1 MNEQER
7 IVQGARIEIQDRD
20 GWHKT
25 FVIQKA
31 ITHVGSEA
39 RNDIVLETWRGM
51 GVSSR
56 HVQIISMGAAYRV
69 VNIGD
74 REIVVAPDPNS
85 AGTPIAP
92 LATAELRDGALIQ
105 IGDFRLRLFMP
116 PVQPPDAGSPLDG
129 QEGAVTSAARDAA
142 IYPALGPAPLP
153 STGRDIG
160 LRLQLSEAALSPHR
174 PLQGV
179 LVVRNQG
186 QQAGVQ
192 FRLEVIG
199 LEPEMFEIGPGPI
212 LFPGAEKEVALRI
225 VHTRKPHPPAG
236 PLTWSVRATAP
247 EAYPGQSATVTHTIQ
262 VLPFYYHSLILVED
276 LNIVRA

>member
-116 PVQPPDAGSPLDG
+116 TG
-129 QEGAVTSAARDAA
+129 SAAGCWVSVGRTGRSCHKRCARRSDISCPGTGAAA
-142 IYPALGPAPLP
+142 IHGTRHRPALAVERGRPFPSSSLAGRPGGAQPRPAG
-153 STGRDIG
+153 GRAISAG
-160 LRLQLSEAALSPHR
+160 GHR
-174 PLQGV
+174 P
-179 LVVRNQG
+179 
-186 QQAGVQ
+186 
-192 FRLEVIG
+192 
-199 LEPEMFEIGPGPI
+199 
-212 LFPGAEKEVALRI
+212 
-225 VHTRKPHPPAG
+225 
-236 PLTWSVRATAP
+236 
-247 EAYPGQSATVTHTIQ
+247 
-262 VLPFYYHSLILVED
+262 
-276 LNIVRA
+276 